1 MSQKQLQRDAEYLAY
16 RWWQRMFL
24 SPTELKAIN
33 SYPAPTAFKAQLRR
47 CNNIDAAMLSEGF
60 RDLWLSLP
68 EGVTKEAQPESI
80 EAWAAVAAAL
90 VFVKADSKTKLA
102 AAAGKKGDGDKSVVS
117 ELRFAQL
124 QNSKTPDE
132 FLVRLRRVLQQING
146 QVSVQA
152 LISDIHR
159 WFNEYYSFRSNKA
172 ANRLAVNWA
181 MDYYQAAQ

>member
-1 MSQKQLQRDAEYLAY
+1 MDFKQIQRDAEYLAY

-24 SPTELKAIN
+24 SPVELKAIN

-47 CNNIDAAMLSEGF
+47 CNNLDAAMLSEGF

-68 EGVTKEAQPESI
+68 EKITKEAQPKAI

-90 VFVKADSKTKLA
+90 VFVKADSKTTLA
-102 AAAGKKGDGDKSVVS
+102 AAAGKKGDGEKSIVS

-132 FLVRLRRVLQQING
+132 FLMRLRRILQQLNG
-146 QVSVQA
+146 QVSVQS
-152 LISDIHR
+152 LISDIQR
-159 WFNEYYSFRSNKA
+159 WFNEHYSFRPAKA

-181 MDYYQAAQ
+181 MDYYQAAK

>member
-1 MSQKQLQRDAEYLAY
+1 MDFKQIQRDAEYLAY

-24 SPTELKAIN
+24 SSAELKAIN

-47 CNNIDAAMLSEGF
+47 CNNLDAAMLSEGF
-60 RDLWLSLP
+60 RDLWLFLP
-68 EGVTKEAQPESI
+68 EEITNEAQPKTI

-90 VFVKADSKTKLA
+90 VFVKADIKTKLA
-102 AAAGKKGDGDKSVVS
+102 AAAGKKGNGDKSIVS

-132 FLVRLRRVLQQING
+132 FLMRLRRILQQLNG
-146 QVSVQA
+146 QVSVRP

-159 WFNEYYSFRSNKA
+159 WFNEHYSFRPSKA

-181 MDYYQAAQ
+181 MDYYQAAK